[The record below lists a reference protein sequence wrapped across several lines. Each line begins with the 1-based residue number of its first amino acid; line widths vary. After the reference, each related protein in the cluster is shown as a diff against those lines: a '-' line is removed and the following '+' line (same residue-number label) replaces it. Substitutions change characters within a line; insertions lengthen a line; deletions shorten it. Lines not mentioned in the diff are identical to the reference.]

1 MLERLLGRATTSPAE
16 VQRMLDGRTATVIDV
31 NSRDSWVRAHV
42 PGARHLDPLAFS
54 ASDLPPDP
62 AARLVFYCANPI
74 CRKAPRAARRAREM
88 GYTNVTVMA
97 AGLSGWLAEARPTE
111 CGD

>member
-16 VQRMLDGRTATVIDV
+16 LQQRLEDRQVTVIDV
-31 NSRDSWVRAHV
+31 NSRESWLHAHV
-42 PGARHLDPLAFS
+42 PGARHLDPVTFS
-54 ASDLPPDP
+54 ASDLPPDRASP
-62 AARLVFYCANPI
+62 LVFYCANPI

-97 AGLSGWLAEARPTE
+97 AGISGWLAQSRPTE
-111 CGD
+111 RGA